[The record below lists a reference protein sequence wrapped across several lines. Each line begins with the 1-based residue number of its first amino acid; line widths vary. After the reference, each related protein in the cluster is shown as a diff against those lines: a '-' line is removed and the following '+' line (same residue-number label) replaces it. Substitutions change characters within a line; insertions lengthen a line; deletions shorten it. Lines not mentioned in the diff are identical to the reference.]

1 MSRAITRD
9 ELPTGTGVF
18 QRTFS
23 PGPNAT
29 GRPVSSD
36 MPDAFDPRNWGQSR
50 GAHMDGPSVLPTV
63 RLLNVGIAF

>member
-1 MSRAITRD
+1 
-9 ELPTGTGVF
+9 
-18 QRTFS
+18 
-23 PGPNAT
+23 
-29 GRPVSSD
+29 